1 MNLDFTL
8 AKSKHLAWRIRLMSF
23 LRGEETLTLDQV
35 VSHQHCDL
43 GKWIYSEGIE
53 KYSHLPS
60 MKELEYIHQQIH
72 ISIRGVVE
80 LKNEGKEEE
89 AEKEY
94 EKMKEISDIIVKLI
108 DALEQESK
116 VISK

>member
-23 LRGEETLTLDQV
+23 LRGEESLTLDQV

-43 GKWIYSEGIE
+43 GKWIYSEGLE

-60 MKELEYIHQQIH
+60 MSELEQIHQQIH
-72 ISIRGVVE
+72 ISIRKVVE
-80 LKNEGKEEE
+80 LKNEGNEKE

-94 EKMKEISDIIVKLI
+94 EVMKEISDIIVKLI

-116 VISK
+116 VIH